1 MRSLSPALLS
11 VADKTFTLDSEPEQV
26 KQPALLLA
34 CMGRTLPSTTQLAFD
49 QIAELK
55 PFYEALRRSD
65 QLILDKF
72 FEAILQHRAAIGNA
86 ANLLPM
92 EVMPFVILLEE
103 HKRINHIHNELYGL
117 IEELENKFKL
127 LLPPEESQP

>member
-1 MRSLSPALLS
+1 
-11 VADKTFTLDSEPEQV
+11 
-26 KQPALLLA
+26 
-34 CMGRTLPSTTQLAFD
+34 MGRTLPSTTQIVFD

-55 PFYEALRRSD
+55 PFYDALRRND

-92 EVMPFVILLEE
+92 EIMPFVILMEE
-103 HKRINHIHNELYGL
+103 RKRNNHIHNELYNL
-117 IEELENKFKL
+117 IQGLENKL
-127 LLPPEESQP
+127 NQLMPPE

>member
-1 MRSLSPALLS
+1 
-11 VADKTFTLDSEPEQV
+11 
-26 KQPALLLA
+26 
-34 CMGRTLPSTTQLAFD
+34 MGRTLPSTTQLAFE

-72 FEAILQHRAAIGNA
+72 FEDILQHRAAIGNA

-92 EVMPFVILLEE
+92 EIMPFVILLEE
-103 HKRINHIHNELYGL
+103 CKRINHIHNELYVL
-117 IEELENKFKL
+117 IEGLENKL
-127 LLPPEESQP
+127 NRLLPSEDSLL